1 LRPCDVNSKLE
12 RDGLDTVERQVP
24 YRLLKSYTNI
34 GYYEKQKES
43 KSRDGR
49 SHFYKE
55 SELASN
61 FKRLALDLK
70 SRSIIYLKLRYSN
83 FLERYLRVLK
93 YAGLMR
99 DKSIDVE
106 EAIVVKKHVKP
117 ILERDIENYEKA
129 YLENQKIL
137 KRKTD
142 KQILM
147 AASKWAKMDLIQKDC
162 TWHLD
167 RTYTRFFISGGV
179 AYNEVQII
187 YPTW

>member
-1 LRPCDVNSKLE
+1 
-12 RDGLDTVERQVP
+12 
-24 YRLLKSYTNI
+24 
-34 GYYEKQKES
+34 
-43 KSRDGR
+43 
-49 SHFYKE
+49 
-55 SELASN
+55 
-61 FKRLALDLK
+61 
-70 SRSIIYLKLRYSN
+70 
-83 FLERYLRVLK
+83 
-93 YAGLMR
+93 MR

-117 ILERDIENYEKA
+117 ILERDMENYEKA

-147 AASKWAKMDLIQKDC
+147 AASKRAKMDLIQKDC